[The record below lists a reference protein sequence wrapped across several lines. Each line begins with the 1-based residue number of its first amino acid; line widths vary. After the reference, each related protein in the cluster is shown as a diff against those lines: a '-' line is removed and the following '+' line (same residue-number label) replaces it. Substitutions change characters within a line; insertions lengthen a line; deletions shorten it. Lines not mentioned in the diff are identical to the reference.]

1 MPAYT
6 TPPKRSFMMLAR
18 ASGGGGGRGMGDDQ
32 RRGRDK
38 EWGGDQC
45 VGTAYRG
52 LISRGS
58 RQVCCV
64 LELIA

>member
-1 MPAYT
+1 
-6 TPPKRSFMMLAR
+6 MMLAR
-18 ASGGGGGRGMGDDQ
+18 ASGGGGGGGGKGDDQ
-32 RRGRDK
+32 RRVREK

-52 LISRGS
+52 LISQGS